1 MKAVPTLKYSSEED
15 EEEEEEEK
23 KEERVV
29 KKLTMKLP
37 LYEIL

>member
-15 EEEEEEEK
+15 EEEEK

>member
-1 MKAVPTLKYSSEED
+1 MKAVPVLKYSSEED
-15 EEEEEEEK
+15 EDK

>member
-15 EEEEEEEK
+15 EEEEK

-37 LYEIL
+37 LYEILQ

>member
-1 MKAVPTLKYSSEED
+1 MKAVPILKYSSEED
-15 EEEEEEEK
+15 EEEEK

-37 LYEIL
+37 LYEILK

>member
-15 EEEEEEEK
+15 EEEEK

-37 LYEIL
+37 IYEIL

>member
-15 EEEEEEEK
+15 EEEEEEK